1 MIPTA
6 LRACKDRDP
15 GGGKALPGEAGAR
28 YERHML
34 RGALTGLRARVES
47 DVEILHAELYDDVAV
62 RVRADSRP
70 WVPLPAGPGSP
81 FQVPDAEDYDA
92 ALVADTAVFS
102 VVVLDGGDLA
112 GDAMLWGI
120 DLHNRSA
127 HVGVALRPAFRGRG
141 LGTDA
146 LRVLC
151 QYGFEI
157 RGLHRLQL
165 ETLTDNH
172 AMARAAEQAGFRREG
187 TLRASD
193 WVAGSFADVVIFG
206 LLQAEWRGG
215 TGGVQPPIPPASG

>member
-1 MIPTA
+1 MPDEG
-6 LRACKDRDP
+6 C
-15 GGGKALPGEAGAR
+15 AR
-28 YERHML
+28 YERRML

-62 RVRADSRP
+62 RVRADSRA
-70 WVPLPAGPGSP
+70 WVPLPPGPASP
-81 FQVPDAEDYDA
+81 FQVPDLADHDA
-92 ALVADTAVFS
+92 AVTADTAVFS
-102 VVVLDGGDLA
+102 VVVLDTGDLA
-112 GDAMLWGI
+112 GDAVLWGI

-146 LRVLC
+146 VRVLC
-151 QYGFEI
+151 RYGFEI

-193 WVAGSFADVVIFG
+193 WVAGSFADVDIFG
-206 LLQAEWRGG
+206 LLQAEWTGREGVGG
-215 TGGVQPPIPPASG
+215 PPG

>member
-1 MIPTA
+1 MP
-6 LRACKDRDP
+6 D
-15 GGGKALPGEAGAR
+15 GAGAR
-28 YERHML
+28 YERPML

-70 WVPLPAGPGSP
+70 WLPLPAGPLSP
-81 FQVPDAEDYDA
+81 FQVPDVADYDA
-92 ALVADTAVFS
+92 ALAADTAAFS
-102 VVVLDGGDLA
+102 VVVLDSGDLA
-112 GDAMLWGI
+112 GDAVLWAI

-146 LRVLC
+146 VRVLC
-151 QYGFEI
+151 RYGFEI

-172 AMARAAEQAGFRREG
+172 AMARAAEQAGFTAVFVAEG
-187 TLRASD
+187 HGDALSLCHPVAAARASAPMPGGGSPLCEAID
-193 WVAGSFADVVIFG
+193 RPSPWPVAGTPVV
-206 LLQAEWRGG
+206 
-215 TGGVQPPIPPASG
+215 TG

>member
-1 MIPTA
+1 
-6 LRACKDRDP
+6 
-15 GGGKALPGEAGAR
+15 
-28 YERHML
+28 ML
-34 RGALTGLRARVES
+34 RGALIGLRARVES

-81 FQVPDAEDYDA
+81 FQVPDSEDYDA
-92 ALVADTAVFS
+92 ALTADTAVFS

-112 GDAMLWGI
+112 GDAVLWGI

-146 LRVLC
+146 VRVLC
-151 QYGFEI
+151 RYGFEI

-187 TLRASD
+187 TLRSSD
-193 WVAGSFADVVIFG
+193 WVAGSFADVGIFG
-206 LLQAEWRGG
+206 LLQAEWAGSDTVGG
-215 TGGVQPPIPPASG
+215 